1 MKTKKILIV
10 EDDVFS
16 RGAMEKI
23 LENHNYDTSS
33 CGTAEEAVM
42 KLQEES
48 FGILITDLQNA
59 RNGWT

>member
-1 MKTKKILIV
+1 MKGKKILVV

-23 LENHNYDTSS
+23 LESHDYETSS
-33 CGTAEEAVM
+33 CATAEEAVI

-48 FGILITDLQNA
+48 FGILITDLHMGGMDA
-59 RNGWT
+59 A